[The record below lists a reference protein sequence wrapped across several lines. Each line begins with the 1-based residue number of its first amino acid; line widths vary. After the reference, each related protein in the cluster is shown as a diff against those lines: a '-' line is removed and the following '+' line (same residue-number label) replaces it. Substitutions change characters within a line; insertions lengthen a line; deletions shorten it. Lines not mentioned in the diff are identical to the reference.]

1 VTAFV
6 EHLRASLNA
15 ALGTFDPDRIWW
27 DRTNIDESLPLTTQ
41 IRDQV
46 TRSQLLVILLSP
58 GYCKSRWCREERE
71 AFLRHSPNALAQGRV
86 VLVDLGTLGR
96 DNRPTEFGDLRGH
109 LFFSNS
115 ENHPDR
121 GQTLGFP
128 RPVITEPSHARYF
141 IAVHELAEKLAE
153 KLADGLPS
161 NSTATPS
168 PRLVPHPGI
177 RVFVAQATDDVAD
190 ERDDVARYLA
200 DHFTV
205 STAFEDAPVGSLPDW
220 NSRLTQALQQAD
232 VFVQLVGS
240 VPGRKLF
247 GSEQRPVVEQF
258 LQARQAGKKM
268 FLWRSADPEEIA
280 DAALREVLTA
290 AEYCHSIQE
299 FRETIVR
306 QVTPPPPVPV
316 QKLVGG
322 PSSDEARSIFIQA
335 GVEDADQADQL
346 SDLLAG
352 CNCFAQLP
360 LQTGTPEEIRADLEE
375 NLDSCDGVI
384 LLYGK
389 IPVGWMK
396 AQFRELPRHFSRR
409 RKKAVTRPIPAL
421 AVYEGDPPDKPD
433 PGVNAPGLQWIE
445 CADPQ
450 FQTKLREWVATIG
463 QGSAS

>member
-1 VTAFV
+1 VTDFV

-15 ALGTFDPDRIWW
+15 ALGTRDPQRIWW

-71 AFLRHSPNALAQGRV
+71 TFLRHSPNALAEGRV

-109 LFFSNS
+109 LFFSAS
-115 ENHPDR
+115 GTESDR

-128 RPVITEPSHARYF
+128 KPLLTEPAHARYF
-141 IAVHELAEKLAE
+141 IAVHELAQKLAE
-153 KLADGLPS
+153 KLPTDP
-161 NSTATPS
+161 TVTTS

-205 STAFEDAPVGSLPDW
+205 LPVLDATPLTSLPDW
-220 NSRLTQALQQAD
+220 SNRLTQALQQAD
-232 VFVQLVGS
+232 VYVQLVGS

-247 GSEQRPVVEQF
+247 GSDRRPVIEQF
-258 LQARQAGKKM
+258 TQARQAGKKM

-306 QVTPPPPVPV
+306 LVTPPPPVMV
-316 QKLVGG
+316 QKPMAG
-322 PSSDEARSIFIQA
+322 PSSEEARSIFIQA

-409 RKKAVTRPIPAL
+409 RKKAVARPVPAL
-421 AVYEGDPPDKPD
+421 AVYEGNPPDKPD

-445 CADPQ
+445 CGDPQ